1 MRYFCTNFNTLI
13 MKKALLLLS
22 IAAFGASASATTPKM
37 ATGARQIERLACDA
51 VVTEAF
57 ADHGI
62 IESGAGGEKYVDVLI
77 CTDGT
82 DAVASQLQALGV
94 KPSKQA
100 TGDFTAH
107 VPISKLQQV
116 AHLQGATKMR
126 VARQLFPLLD
136 AAKQTAFVSEV
147 QAGSGGLSTSYNG
160 SGVIVGLI
168 DNGFQYDHSAFY
180 DFVNKKSRI
189 SRIWEQRCDTVA
201 SLRPDKYDYGCEY
214 APGKAELGSRY
225 YDLVTSTHGTHVA
238 GIAAGG
244 DTRSGN
250 PYAGVA
256 TGSEIVM
263 VSTKAT
269 DLSVIDAVKYIF
281 DYATQQGKPC
291 VINISL
297 GSNIGPHDG
306 TGYADRVLDSLQGEG
321 RLIVGAAGNET
332 GSDCH
337 LSKTFS
343 IKDHSLVTGLAFKS
357 YRNTQV
363 GQVDVWGEE
372 NKKFKARITV
382 YNKTTGSTLA
392 SFDGI
397 DPTVET
403 DTVFNYKWLPD
414 GASDSAVVTIDA
426 ATGIDGINN
435 KPNVNIYAT
444 ALNIDK
450 KSIYLSFEI
459 TAASGRVDM
468 WCDGT
473 YSAFDNMGKP
483 ECVTSTDACTVCE
496 LGGTGKRIISVGAFC
511 TKNSYTNLGGSA
523 VSYGTTIG
531 SIASY
536 SSLGPTIDGRVKPE
550 ITAPG
555 SVLVSAYSRYYAAF
569 KTQYMVSAM
578 NFNNVSS
585 YYGALQGTSMSAPF
599 VAGVMA
605 LWLQAD
611 HSLTPERAK
620 ELIRLSAI
628 NDSFTGNV
636 RTTGSDVWGYGKI
649 NALDGLKLCIESG
662 VSDIVADGFRG
673 ACTASGGVLR
683 VTPSV
688 DASRLDVTVCDLLG
702 RTVATASRLG
712 VAAFEPVEVTGVPQ
726 GVLLVAVSTP
736 SGTRSFKVLSTK

>member
-1 MRYFCTNFNTLI
+1 

-22 IAAFGASASATTPKM
+22 IAALGASASTASATSHKM
-37 ATGARQIERLACDA
+37 AAGARQIERMACDA
-51 VVTEAF
+51 AVTEAF
-57 ADHGI
+57 VDHGI
-62 IESGAGGEKYVDVLI
+62 IESDANGEKYVDVLI
-77 CTDGT
+77 STDGS
-82 DAVASQLQALGV
+82 DVVASQLQAMGIT
-94 KPSKQA
+94 PSRQV
-100 TGDFTAH
+100 TGDFTAR
-107 VPISKLQQV
+107 VPMAKLQQV

-136 AAKQTAFVSEV
+136 AAKRAAFVNEV
-147 QAGSGGLSTSYNG
+147 QAGSGGLSAAYNG

-168 DNGFQYDHSAFY
+168 DNGFQYDHPAFY

-201 SLRPDKYDYGCEY
+201 SLCPDNYDYGCEY
-214 APGKAELGSRY
+214 APGKAELSSRN
-225 YDLVTSTHGTHVA
+225 YDLITSTHGTHVA

-244 DTRSGN
+244 DTRLSN

-291 VINISL
+291 VINISM

-306 TGYADRVLDSLQGEG
+306 TGYADRALDSLQGEG

-332 GSDCH
+332 GTDCH

-343 IKDHSLVTGLAFKS
+343 IKDHSLLTGLAFKS

-363 GQVDVWGEE
+363 GQVDVWGEK
-372 NKKFKARITV
+372 NKKFKARLSV

-392 SFDGI
+392 SLDGI
-397 DPTVET
+397 DPTVEA
-403 DTVFNYKWLPD
+403 DTVFMYKWLPD
-414 GASDSAVVTIDA
+414 GATDSATVAINA
-426 ATGIDGINN
+426 ASGIDGING
-435 KPNVNIYAT
+435 KPNVNIYAA

-450 KSIYLSFEI
+450 KSIYLGIEI

-483 ECVTSTDACTVCE
+483 ECTTSDDVSTVCE

-511 TKNSYTNLGGSA
+511 TKNSYTNLGGGTAST
-523 VSYGTTIG
+523 GTTIG

-536 SSLGPTIDGRVKPE
+536 SSHGPTIDGRVKPE

-555 SVLVSAYSRYYAAF
+555 SVLVSAYSCYYAGF
-569 KTQYMVSAM
+569 KAQYMVSSM
-578 NFNNVSS
+578 GFNNVTS
-585 YYGALQGTSMSAPF
+585 YYGAMQGTSMSAPF
-599 VAGVMA
+599 VTGVMA

-611 HSLTPERAK
+611 HTLTPERAK

-628 NDSFTGNV
+628 NDSYTGNV
-636 RTTGSDVWGYGKI
+636 RTSGSDIWGYGKI

-662 VSDIVADGFRG
+662 VNDIIDDTYRC

-683 VTPSV
+683 VTASA
-688 DASRLDVTVCDLLG
+688 DASRLDVTVSDLLG

-712 VAAFEPVEVTGVPQ
+712 VAAYEPVEVTGVPQ
-726 GVLLVAVSTP
+726 GVLLVTVSSP
-736 SGTRSFKVLSTK
+736 NGTRSFKVLSAK